1 MKAKLHLPLFCIPLF
16 FMACNS
22 LSSEDKLLVSL
33 YDKDLYFSEISNSL
47 PEDKTDSTAFVQSY
61 IDSWIKKQL
70 LVAQAEMNLT
80 DALKDVE
87 DRIDDYRNSL
97 LIYAYQQ
104 ELIKQNFDTLVSKE
118 EIQNYYNENADEL
131 ELKENIFKGRYVK
144 TAFDAPKLE
153 LLRKLFRSNKEEDI
167 EDLLEYC
174 RQFAADYQLEDSNW
188 IYFSKFTDKLPINI
202 KNTTYYLSSNK
213 YYTYTADSSKY
224 FFFIKEYQI
233 KGSISPLSLVQEKI
247 RTIILNR
254 NKLLFLKQLEEA
266 LYQKAIVNNKI
277 KIHQ

>member
-87 DRIDDYRNSL
+87 DRIDDYRSSL
-97 LIYAYQQ
+97 LIYAYQK

-118 EIQNYYNENADEL
+118 EIQNYYNENGDEL

-188 IYFSKFTDKLPINI
+188 IYFSKFSDKLPINI

-213 YYTYTADSSKY
+213 YYTYTDDSSKY

-266 LYQKAIVNNKI
+266 LYQKAIVINKI

>member
-1 MKAKLHLPLFCIPLF
+1 MKAKLHPLLFCIPLF

-87 DRIDDYRNSL
+87 DRIDDYRSSL

-118 EIQNYYNENADEL
+118 EIQNYYNENAEEL

-167 EDLLEYC
+167 EDMLEYC
-174 RQFAADYQLEDSNW
+174 RQFAADYQLEDSQW
-188 IYFSKFTDKLPINI
+188 IYFSKFADKLPINI
-202 KNTTYYLSSNK
+202 KNTTYFLSSNK

-224 FFFIKEYQI
+224 FFFINKYQI
-233 KGSISPLSLVQEKI
+233 KGGRSPLSLVQEKI

-254 NKLLFLKQLEEA
+254 NKLLFLKQLEEE

>member
-1 MKAKLHLPLFCIPLF
+1 
-16 FMACNS
+16 MACNS

-118 EIQNYYNENADEL
+118 EIQNYYNENGDEL

-174 RQFAADYQLEDSNW
+174 RQFAADYQLEDSQW
-188 IYFSKFTDKLPINI
+188 IYFSKFADKLPINI
-202 KNTTYYLSSNK
+202 KNTTYFLSSNK

-233 KGSISPLSLVQEKI
+233 KGGRSPLSLVQEKI

-254 NKLLFLKQLEEA
+254 NKLLFLKQLEEE
-266 LYQKAIVNNKI
+266 LYHKAISDNKI

>member
-1 MKAKLHLPLFCIPLF
+1 MKAKLHPLLFCIPLF

-61 IDSWIKKQL
+61 INSWIKKQL

-118 EIQNYYNENADEL
+118 EIQNYYNENGDEL

-153 LLRKLFRSNKEEDI
+153 LLRKLFRSNKEDDI

-188 IYFSKFTDKLPINI
+188 IYFSKFADKLPINI

-254 NKLLFLKQLEEA
+254 NKLLFLKQMEEE

>member
-1 MKAKLHLPLFCIPLF
+1 MKAKLHPLLFCIPLF

-33 YDKDLYFSEISNSL
+33 YDKDLYFSEISTSL

-61 IDSWIKKQL
+61 IDSWVKKQL

-118 EIQNYYNENADEL
+118 EIQNYYNENGDEL

-153 LLRKLFRSNKEEDI
+153 LLRKLFRSNKEDDI

-188 IYFSKFTDKLPINI
+188 IYFSKFADKLPINI

-233 KGSISPLSLVQEKI
+233 KGSTSPLSLVQEKI

-254 NKLLFLKQLEEA
+254 NKLLFLKQLEEE